1 MCLSEHT
8 HTLTHTAAQIREG
21 TPTAPPRARTQTP
34 RQWGHLSVL
43 RGPGGGTPPAVLCS
57 PLTPHIH
64 AFPEPGVGLPRR
76 QPWSLLVSICFPSP
90 VRLQQPSCPRAR
102 AVRPA
107 APDSFEKLQG
117 RCPTV
122 WIPRCQTL
130 LKKKNQTSVWSR
142 HGSSGER
149 AHTHTHGLKC
159 THEHTLTQQARSHMR
174 HTPTHRREHPHTSS
188 QTHTHTAQTRVSTC
202 SHAHTRGT
210 HGVHTEARTRVNTS
224 PEARLRATPAKAG
237 LGLLPRFPRRPLQH
251 GALGRETPAWLPPG
265 RKEAGNTGA
274 APGAP
279 PPQL

>member
-1 MCLSEHT
+1 MLPLPCETPATQLPS
-8 HTLTHTAAQIREG
+8 G
-21 TPTAPPRARTQTP
+21 T
-34 RQWGHLSVL
+34 S
-43 RGPGGGTPPAVLCS
+43 C
-57 PLTPHIH
+57 
-64 AFPEPGVGLPRR
+64 E
-76 QPWSLLVSICFPSP
+76 
-90 VRLQQPSCPRAR
+90 PSCTRFLR
-102 AVRPA
+102 E
-107 APDSFEKLQG
+107 APGPVSDCVDSQVSDF
-117 RCPTV
+117 
-122 WIPRCQTL
+122 I
-130 LKKKNQTSVWSR
+130 KKKKTKPASGLDMDPLASV
-142 HGSSGER
+142 HT
-149 AHTHTHGLKC
+149 HTHTHGLKC

-188 QTHTHTAQTRVSTC
+188 QTHTHTAQTCVSTC

-251 GALGRETPAWLPPG
+251 GALGRETPAWLPPR

>member
-1 MCLSEHT
+1 MGPPFCPPGPRWGDPSGCPLQPSHPA
-8 HTLTHTAAQIREG
+8 HPRI
-21 TPTAPPRARTQTP
+21 PRA
-34 RQWGHLSVL
+34 L
-43 RGPGGGTPPAVLCS
+43 RGPSQEAALVVIS
-57 PLTPHIH
+57 
-64 AFPEPGVGLPRR
+64 
-76 QPWSLLVSICFPSP
+76 LVSICFPSP
-90 VRLQQPSCPRAR
+90 VRLQRPSCPRAR
-102 AVRPA
+102 AVSPA

-130 LKKKNQTSVWSR
+130 LKKKTKPASGLDMDPLASV
-142 HGSSGER
+142 HT
-149 AHTHTHGLKC
+149 HTHTHGLKC

-188 QTHTHTAQTRVSTC
+188 QTHTHTAQTCVSTC

-251 GALGRETPAWLPPG
+251 GALGRETPAWLPPR